1 MNKKFPCQNEAK
13 ISHDEPKIVEI
24 SQKKEKNV
32 FVYPVQELDVIQ
44 CNYCNRTFT
53 LKSSLNKHL
62 KDRCKIKKEDTN
74 TKEEIY
80 QSLLKQMQIMDENNK
95 KQIRRLEEN
104 QKQIMEENKQLK
116 REMATKNK
124 NSISNYVNSNNT
136 TNTTN
141 NTNNT
146 NNQQNNIKNLQINLI
161 AHGKEDLSFI
171 TEDRLKKILYKG
183 FKSIENLT
191 EIVHFDKNRP
201 QNHNV
206 YISNIK
212 DSYVM
217 MYNGEDWKLM
227 DREKC
232 LGDMYDEKSDY
243 LVEKFEELENK
254 LDEQTMK
261 RFGNFLSKRDD
272 DKIIEQ
278 TKKEIKLILYNNRKI
293 PEETRRLLR
302 LNDENIID
310 EICE

>member
-1 MNKKFPCQNEAK
+1 MVTYKCQTCNKEFKQKCDYDRHINKKFPCQNEAK
-13 ISHDEPKIVEI
+13 NSHDEPKLVEM

-32 FVYPVQELDVIQ
+32 FAFPVQELDVIQ
-44 CNYCNRTFT
+44 CNYCNRLFT

-80 QSLLKQMQIMDENNK
+80 QSLLKQMKELEENNK
-95 KQIRRLEEN
+95 KQLQIIEENSKKRLQIMEENNKKLEEN
-104 QKQIMEENKQLK
+104 QKQLMAENKQLK
-116 REMATKNK
+116 KEISIKK
-124 NSISNYVNSNNT
+124 NSINGNNINSNNT

-141 NTNNT
+141 NTTNNT

-217 MYNGEDWKLM
+217 M
-227 DREKC
+227 
-232 LGDMYDEKSDY
+232 
-243 LVEKFEELENK
+243 
-254 LDEQTMK
+254 
-261 RFGNFLSKRDD
+261 
-272 DKIIEQ
+272 
-278 TKKEIKLILYNNRKI
+278 
-293 PEETRRLLR
+293 
-302 LNDENIID
+302 
-310 EICE
+310 